1 MHSNNL
7 VHRDIKPQNILLSG
21 MTKDMKNL
29 NPRVKLA
36 DFGFAQKF
44 QRENQFVDTVVGT
57 FTYNAPEIPLL
68 DDTYRQHVFNKAEE
82 VRG

>member
-44 QRENQFVDTVVGT
+44 QREN
-57 FTYNAPEIPLL
+57 
-68 DDTYRQHVFNKAEE
+68 
-82 VRG
+82 